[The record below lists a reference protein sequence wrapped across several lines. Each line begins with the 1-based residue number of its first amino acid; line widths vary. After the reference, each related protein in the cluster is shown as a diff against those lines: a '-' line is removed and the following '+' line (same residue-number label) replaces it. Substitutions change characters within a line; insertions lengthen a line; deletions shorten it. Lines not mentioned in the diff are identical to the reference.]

1 MIINDENLEIL
12 RTHHEAAFEEGKA
25 SGPPT
30 AWEQVATEIPSRGSQ
45 NLYSWLGQFPQL
57 REWVGDRFINDLKAY
72 DYTIQNRT
80 FEGTIEVKKEEIE
93 DNQAF
98 ERTMLTRAMGEQAR
112 KHPDKLVFGLLK
124 NGTTEL
130 GYDRQPFF
138 DGDHPVPGG
147 TYSNVDAGGDPANP
161 YWYLLDTQWSLKPF
175 IFQRRQDYNLE
186 WDESQLFMRR
196 ALQLGVDARVNV
208 GFGYWQM
215 AYASNQDLTTA
226 SFDSAWAQMAGVP
239 GTDGDPLTIRP
250 RLLVVPNGL
259 RAQANAVIKAREIAG
274 TTNTNFEA
282 VDILVSPYL

>member
-80 FEGTIEVKKEEIE
+80 FEGTIEIQREEIE

-112 KHPDKLVFGLLK
+112 KHPDKLTYGLLAS
-124 NGTTEL
+124 GRSEV

-138 DGDHPVPGG
+138 DEDHPVPGR
-147 TYSNVDAGGDPANP
+147 TYSNVDNGGA
-161 YWYLLDTQWSLKPF
+161 
-175 IFQRRQDYNLE
+175 
-186 WDESQLFMRR
+186 
-196 ALQLGVDARVNV
+196 AV
-208 GFGYWQM
+208 G
-215 AYASNQDLTTA
+215 
-226 SFDSAWAQMAGVP
+226 
-239 GTDGDPLTIRP
+239 
-250 RLLVVPNGL
+250 
-259 RAQANAVIKAREIAG
+259 QAIAG
-274 TTNTNFEA
+274 TKRGGW
-282 VDILVSPYL
+282 LVNIALGFIGALLGSWMARNLGLPELFVLELDGTRFSLVWSIAGSALFVALISFLRRDKGKG